1 MKRLITCLLALT
13 LCAGLMCA
21 PAAAAE
27 ESAPSRLT
35 PVQVWGTITR
45 LDDDSILLENSN
57 ESNPNSEIIV
67 HLSETTYLI
76 DAVTG
81 DPMKAEDLK
90 DGDTVYAWVGPAMA
104 LSLPPQAAATIVLG
118 NIPADYAVPQ
128 YYQVAEVKPQI
139 AQPINPPQPLT
150 YVEFT
155 ATDGTEVKI
164 TDKAQLTPYLTKN
177 MVYLESILP
186 GTELLVWKDSQGSVI
201 KAMLFAYDYRGYLS
215 VSEEAVSVNGAVVGK
230 TRAGEDG
237 DVLLPNRAVAE
248 ALGMEVSWDAA
259 KGAVV
264 SYGEKMIKPA
274 PLTTN
279 VLFTAMPGGEILGVD
294 GDGETYETYGT
305 CVKENGVTYLSLHT
319 LANLLDLFIAD

>member
-1 MKRLITCLLALT
+1 M
-13 LCAGLMCA
+13 
-21 PAAAAE
+21 
-27 ESAPSRLT
+27 
-35 PVQVWGTITR
+35 WGTLTW
-45 LDDDSILLENSN
+45 LDDGGLLVENSSEDALSQVILHG
-57 ESNPNSEIIV
+57 ESIIC
-67 HLSETTYLI
+67 L

-81 DPMKAEDLK
+81 DPMDIQDLK
-90 DGDTVYAWVGPAMA
+90 DGDTIYAWVGPAMA

-201 KAMLFAYDYRGYLS
+201 KAILFAYDYRGYLS
-215 VSEEAVSVNGAVVGK
+215 VSEE
-230 TRAGEDG
+230 R
-237 DVLLPNRAVAE
+237 
-248 ALGMEVSWDAA
+248 
-259 KGAVV
+259 
-264 SYGEKMIKPA
+264 
-274 PLTTN
+274 
-279 VLFTAMPGGEILGVD
+279 
-294 GDGETYETYGT
+294 
-305 CVKENGVTYLSLHT
+305 CV
-319 LANLLDLFIAD
+319 

>member
-81 DPMKAEDLK
+81 DPMKTEDLK

-186 GTELLVWKDSQGSVI
+186 GTELLVWKDSQG
-201 KAMLFAYDYRGYLS
+201 
-215 VSEEAVSVNGAVVGK
+215 
-230 TRAGEDG
+230 
-237 DVLLPNRAVAE
+237 
-248 ALGMEVSWDAA
+248 
-259 KGAVV
+259 
-264 SYGEKMIKPA
+264 
-274 PLTTN
+274 
-279 VLFTAMPGGEILGVD
+279 
-294 GDGETYETYGT
+294 
-305 CVKENGVTYLSLHT
+305 
-319 LANLLDLFIAD
+319 

>member
-81 DPMKAEDLK
+81 DPMKTEDLK

-128 YYQVAEVKPQI
+128 YYEITSSTVTEESAVLHVAGS
-139 AQPINPPQPLT
+139 NDT
-150 YVEFT
+150 
-155 ATDGTEVKI
+155 I
-164 TDKAQLTPYLTKN
+164 TVPASAKLTPYLTKN
-177 MVYLESILP
+177 IVTLADLRP
-186 GTELLVWKDSQGSVI
+186 GARILVWSDPFFVC
-201 KAMLFAYDYRGYLS
+201 
-215 VSEEAVSVNGAVVGK
+215 VSIYS
-230 TRAGEDG
+230 
-237 DVLLPNRAVAE
+237 
-248 ALGMEVSWDAA
+248 S
-259 KGAVV
+259 
-264 SYGEKMIKPA
+264 
-274 PLTTN
+274 
-279 VLFTAMPGGEILGVD
+279 
-294 GDGETYETYGT
+294 
-305 CVKENGVTYLSLHT
+305 
-319 LANLLDLFIAD
+319 

>member
-81 DPMKAEDLK
+81 DPMKTEDLK

-104 LSLPPQAAATIVLG
+104 LSLPPQAAATQTTSAARPMARRAAWALR
-118 NIPADYAVPQ
+118 P
-128 YYQVAEVKPQI
+128 
-139 AQPINPPQPLT
+139 
-150 YVEFT
+150 
-155 ATDGTEVKI
+155 
-164 TDKAQLTPYLTKN
+164 
-177 MVYLESILP
+177 
-186 GTELLVWKDSQGSVI
+186 
-201 KAMLFAYDYRGYLS
+201 KAMS
-215 VSEEAVSVNGAVVGK
+215 
-230 TRAGEDG
+230 
-237 DVLLPNRAVAE
+237 
-248 ALGMEVSWDAA
+248 
-259 KGAVV
+259 
-264 SYGEKMIKPA
+264 PA
-274 PLTTN
+274 WSP
-279 VLFTAMPGGEILGVD
+279 M
-294 GDGETYETYGT
+294 
-305 CVKENGVTYLSLHT
+305 
-319 LANLLDLFIAD
+319 